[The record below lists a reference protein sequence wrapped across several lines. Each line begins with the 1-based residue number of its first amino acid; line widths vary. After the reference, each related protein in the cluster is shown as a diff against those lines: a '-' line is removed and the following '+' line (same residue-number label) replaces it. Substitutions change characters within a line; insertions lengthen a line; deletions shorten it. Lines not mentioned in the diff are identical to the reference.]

1 VANVLLVGEDR
12 DRTSEVKSL
21 LALDGHHV
29 TLARDVSRWRAEEG
43 TMSTEVVVAAVETPD
58 AVLSVPMGGL
68 RGFAPPILFVHRES
82 DEIRE
87 PHVEERMVDRIAS
100 PFAAEEF
107 LGRVDALIRVRRVVM
122 RQERGTASD
131 GAGAVPLGR
140 WSGALASL
148 LRSRVPRHVKPPAP
162 YLEVAAR
169 VADWSDRRDGFEPGH
184 AERVTNFSAIIAD
197 EFGLADRETAAL
209 LRAAMLHD
217 VGKVALPIEILRQT
231 TPLEESQ
238 MRLLR
243 THPERGAAILRAL
256 DKDETVA
263 DTILYH
269 HENVDGTG
277 YYGRKDVTIPRSAR
291 ILAVAEGYDA
301 MTTSLVRK
309 RLTSDA
315 AIARM
320 QERRGEQWDG
330 ECVDALV
337 GALRPR
343 PRSVCLTLT

>member
-1 VANVLLVGEDR
+1 MANVLLVGEDR
-12 DRTSEVKSL
+12 ERTSEVKSL
-21 LALDGHHV
+21 LGLDGHRV
-29 TLARDVSRWRAEEG
+29 TVARDVSRWREDESA
-43 TMSTEVVVAAVETPD
+43 SSPEVVVAAVAVPD
-58 AVLSVPMGGL
+58 AVLSVPMGRA

-82 DEIRE
+82 DETRE
-87 PHVEERMVDRIAS
+87 PHVDERMVDRISS
-100 PFAAEEF
+100 PFAAEEL
-107 LGRVDALIRVRRVVM
+107 LGRVDALVRVRRVVM
-122 RQERGTASD
+122 RQMSASGNED
-131 GAGAVPLGR
+131 AAASPRGR
-140 WSGALASL
+140 WRRAMASF
-148 LRSRVPRHVKPPAP
+148 LRARVPRHVKPPAP

-169 VADWSDRRDGFEPGH
+169 VAEWSDRRDGFELGH
-184 AERVTNFSAIIAD
+184 AERVTNFAAMIAD
-197 EFGLADRETAAL
+197 EFGLADGETAAL

-231 TPLEESQ
+231 TPLEDSQ

-256 DKDETVA
+256 DKDEAVA
-263 DTILYH
+263 DAILYH

-277 YYGRKDVTIPRSAR
+277 YYGRKDVTIPRAAR

-309 RLTSDA
+309 RLTPEA
-315 AIARM
+315 ALARM
-320 QERRGEQWDG
+320 RDRRGGQWDG

-343 PRSVCLTLT
+343 PRSVCLI